1 MKPIDPIFT
10 EIALDYLFIDTLKT
24 RNSDDLD
31 FHQVSVWAVRGAL
44 AAAYE
49 AGRRSA
55 APGLLE
61 AAERVVSRWESG
73 DLAGAV
79 RMLDEAV
86 TEAKAA

>member
-10 EIALDYLFIDTLKT
+10 EIAMDYLFIDTLKT
-24 RNSDDLD
+24 RKSDELD

-44 AAAYE
+44 AAAYA

-61 AAERVVSRWESG
+61 AAELVVSRWESG

-79 RMLDEAV
+79 RMLDKAV
-86 TEAKAA
+86 AEAKAA